1 MSIKNLEVKMKIKGE
16 VVGWS
21 SPSSYASFEDVLGD
35 KWQILV
41 F

>member
-1 MSIKNLEVKMKIKGE
+1 MKIRGE

-21 SPSSYASFEDVLGD
+21 SPSSSGSLEHVLGD

>member
-1 MSIKNLEVKMKIKGE
+1 MKIKGD
-16 VVGWS
+16 VAWS
-21 SPSSYASFEDVLGD
+21 SPSFFASLEDGLGD